1 MCRGWC
7 RPRRRPRKSRISRP
21 RGDVHQTLR
30 GDECH
35 GRSWPSDIRHAYLVA
50 SVTFRVGK
58 DRHTFVPSIRRVEH
72 VRRTEAPPMPSRQ
85 SNANEPA
92 KPGTTGQAR
101 SPIHWSWWTI
111 VMLGVQRPAR
121 HGWQRD
127 HSRPIVAPIRDP
139 AMRIATGTIGTLS
152 APVGTIRLPPTSL
165 RDDVHDRQA
174 NSPRTSGS
182 CDRRCSDFSS
192 VAFRSVTATIS
203 DAGVERR
210 SLTCAPIR
218 SAPGRETQHPPLTK
232 GSPELPVA
240 LIRSPAGSR
249 SGSGSG
255 WSHT

>member
-58 DRHTFVPSIRRVEH
+58 DRHTFVPSIRRVER
-72 VRRTEAPPMPSRQ
+72 VRRTEAAHAIQTEQRERAREARDDGSGQISDPLVLVDHRDARRSAPS
-85 SNANEPA
+85 
-92 KPGTTGQAR
+92 
-101 SPIHWSWWTI
+101 SPRVAEGSF
-111 VMLGVQRPAR
+111 P
-121 HGWQRD
+121 
-127 HSRPIVAPIRDP
+127 PIVAPIRDP

-182 CDRRCSDFSS
+182 CDRRCSDVSS
-192 VAFRSVTATIS
+192 VAFRSVTATIR
-203 DAGVERR
+203 DAGAERR
-210 SLTCAPIR
+210 SLTCVPIR
-218 SAPGRETQHPPLTK
+218 SAPGRETRHPPLTK